1 MSKLKNEKNNLKKL
15 RDQTESS
22 SAFFLENEK
31 NGDAEVYDFEMSE
44 EVKSKIE
51 HAEDKHC
58 YISFSSVSDLK
69 TLERPGA
76 WCRFVKRTID
86 IIASF
91 FAILILLLPAIII
104 MLAVF
109 IDDPGKVFFRQYRVG
124 KNGKRFKLY
133 KFRTMRKE
141 TPKYLATM
149 EVDDPEKYIT
159 RLGHFLRKYSL
170 DEIPQ
175 LLNVLKGD
183 MSLVGPRPL
192 ISDEYEIH
200 QMRTMLGIYSIRPGV
215 TGLAQINGR
224 DTVDPAT
231 KVRWDHKYLETI
243 GFATDVKIL
252 FSTIPKVFGH
262 EGLVEGYSIRME
274 DNSQSRTSENTENKE
289 TEEKEENKEDSYV

>member
-1 MSKLKNEKNNLKKL
+1 MSKLRNNKKNLGNDQNNTG
-15 RDQTESS
+15 TESNFS
-22 SAFFLENEK
+22 LA
-31 NGDAEVYDFEMSE
+31 NGNGVVTEVYDFEMSE
-44 EVKSKIE
+44 EVRNKIE
-51 HAEDKHC
+51 SAENKHC
-58 YISFSSVSDLK
+58 YIRFSTVSDLK
-69 TLERPGA
+69 MLERPGA
-76 WCRFVKRTID
+76 WCRFVKRTMD
-86 IIASF
+86 IVASF
-91 FAILILLLPAIII
+91 CAILILLIPSLII

-124 KNGKRFKLY
+124 RNGKRFKLY

-200 QMRTMLGIYSIRPGV
+200 QMRTTLGIYSIRPGV

-224 DTVDPAT
+224 DTLDPAT

-243 GFATDVKIL
+243 GFVTDIKII

-262 EGLVEGYSIRME
+262 EGMVEGYSIYTE
-274 DNSQSRTSENTENKE
+274 DNSSDHASENVKCRELAE
-289 TEEKEENKEDSYV
+289 TEEAKKDTYV

>member
-1 MSKLKNEKNNLKKL
+1 MSKRTKCKNNLTTVSEQPKA
-15 RDQTESS
+15 DYSFS
-22 SAFFLENEK
+22 CVGD
-31 NGDAEVYDFEMSE
+31 NGTGTEVYDFEMSA
-44 EVKSKIE
+44 EVRDRIE
-51 HAEDKHC
+51 KAANKHC
-58 YISFSSVSDLK
+58 YIHAESISDLQ
-69 TLERPGA
+69 TLEKPGT
-76 WCRFVKRTID
+76 WCRFIKRTID
-86 IIASF
+86 IVVSF
-91 FAILILLLPAIII
+91 CAILVFLIPALVV

-124 KNGKRFKLY
+124 RNGKRFKLY
-133 KFRTMRKE
+133 KFRTMKKE
-141 TPKYLATM
+141 APKYMSTM
-149 EVDDPEKYIT
+149 EFDDPDQYIT
-159 RLGHFLRKYSL
+159 RLGRFLRKYSL

-243 GFATDVKIL
+243 GFVTDIKIL

-262 EGLVEGYSIRME
+262 EGMVEGYSIYTE
-274 DNSQSRTSENTENKE
+274 DNSCSQSRENAESREMK
-289 TEEKEENKEDSYV
+289 EKEEKKDTCV